1 MQFEPGGTAED
12 PRETRLPL
20 PVDATSTAVVIVAA
34 GSGTRLGRELPK
46 AYVDCGGTTIL
57 ERSLR
62 TVLTLAEPVRVVVV
76 APAALVDDTRELCRA
91 AAGSAAGVVD
101 VVAGGATR
109 QESVA
114 RGLAVLPVDIETVLV
129 HDAARALT
137 PVEQFERVIAAVRAT
152 GGGVIPGLPVTDT
165 IKRVDRGGMILDT
178 VDRSELAAVQTPQGF
193 PRGLLD
199 AAYADAG
206 REFTDD
212 AALLASRGGA
222 SVVVAGD
229 PLAFKIT
236 TPWDLARAEQL
247 LGAARTTAAPRVGIG
262 TDVHAFDDE
271 SPLWLAGLHWP
282 GERGLSGHSD
292 GDPVAHAICD
302 ALLSAAGLGDIGSRF
317 GTSDPR
323 FEDAHG
329 EVFLRA
335 TRELVEAAGF
345 TIGNVAV
352 QLIGN
357 RPKFAPRREE
367 AQLLLSDLLG
377 APVSLAATTTD
388 ALGFTGRGEGVAATA
403 TAIVLPG
410 RV

>member
-1 MQFEPGGTAED
+1 MLSAPTA
-12 PRETRLPL
+12 
-20 PVDATSTAVVIVAA
+20 AVVVVAA
-34 GSGTRLGRELPK
+34 GSGTRLGRERPK
-46 AYVDCGGTTIL
+46 AYVDCAGRTIL

-62 TVLTLAEPVRVVVV
+62 TVLLLSEPVQIVVV
-76 APAALVDDTRELCRA
+76 APAALLEETAALVRA
-91 AAGSAAGVVD
+91 AGAADGSVS
-101 VVAGGATR
+101 VVAGGASR

-114 RGLAVLPVDIETVLV
+114 RGLRALDPAVETVLV

-137 PVEQFERVIAAVRAT
+137 PVDQFERVIAAVRAT

-165 IKRVDRGGMILDT
+165 IKRIRADGGILGT

-193 PRGLLD
+193 PRTLLD
-199 AAYADAG
+199 EAYASAEE
-206 REFTDD
+206 EFTDD
-212 AALLASRGGA
+212 AALLASRGGP

-236 TPWDLARAEQL
+236 TPWDLARAEQVL
-247 LGAARTTAAPRVGIG
+247 APPPAVVVPRVGIG
-262 TDVHAFDDE
+262 TDVHAFDDA

-302 ALLSAAGLGDIGSRF
+302 ALLAAAGLGDIGSRF
-317 GTSDPR
+317 GTADPR
-323 FEDAHG
+323 FENAHG

-345 TIGNVAV
+345 AIGNVSV

-357 RPKFAPRREE
+357 RPKFSPRREE
-367 AQLLLSDLLG
+367 AQRLLTELLG
-377 APVSLAATTTD
+377 APVSVAATTSD

-403 TAIVLPG
+403 TALVLPTPAIA
-410 RV
+410 R

>member
-1 MQFEPGGTAED
+1 MHTDTG
-12 PRETRLPL
+12 
-20 PVDATSTAVVIVAA
+20 STPSAAVVIVAA

-46 AYVDCGGTTIL
+46 AYVDCAGVTIL

-62 TVLTLAEPVRVVVV
+62 TVLTLAEPVQIVVV
-76 APAALVDDTRELCRA
+76 APEALLEETVALCRR
-91 AAGSAAGVVD
+91 AAGGSVEVL
-101 VVAGGATR
+101 VTAGGATR
-109 QESVA
+109 QDSVA
-114 RGLAVLPVDIETVLV
+114 HGLASLLPGVETVLV

-137 PVEQFERVIAAVRAT
+137 PAAQFDRVLAAVRAT
-152 GGGVIPGLPVTDT
+152 GGGAIPGLPVTDT
-165 IKRVDRGGMILDT
+165 IKRIDADAAILDT
-178 VDRSELAAVQTPQGF
+178 VDRAQLAAVQTPQGF
-193 PRGLLD
+193 PRRLLD
-199 AAYADAG
+199 EAYAAAD
-206 REFTDD
+206 REYTDD
-212 AALLASRGGA
+212 AALLAAHGGG

-247 LGAARTTAAPRVGIG
+247 LAPPHVAAVPRVGIG
-262 TDVHAFDDE
+262 TDVHAFDDA

-302 ALLSAAGLGDIGSRF
+302 ALLAAANLGDIGSRF
-317 GTSDPR
+317 GTADPR
-323 FEDAHG
+323 FQDAHG

-345 TIGNVAV
+345 TIGNVSV

-357 RPKFAPRREE
+357 RPKFSPRREE
-367 AQLLLSDLLG
+367 AQRLLSALLG
-377 APVSLAATTTD
+377 APVSVAATTSD

-403 TAIVLPG
+403 TALVLPG
-410 RV
+410 PGSRH